1 MYYDINKLLVQ
12 ILLLV
17 IFIYLMMDL
26 IIMAIFNLIIFIYN
40 TSTYTCE
47 LDGKFDIPI
56 ASAGE

>member
-17 IFIYLMMDL
+17 IFIYLTMDL
-26 IIMAIFNLIIFIYN
+26 IIMTIFNLIIFIYN
-40 TSTYTCE
+40 TLTYTCE

-56 ASAGE
+56 TLAGE